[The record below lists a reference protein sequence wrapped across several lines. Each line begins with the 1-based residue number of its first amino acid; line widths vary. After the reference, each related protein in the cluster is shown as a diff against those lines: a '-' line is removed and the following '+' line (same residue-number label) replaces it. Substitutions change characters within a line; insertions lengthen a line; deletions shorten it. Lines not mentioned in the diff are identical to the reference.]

1 MSIKDK
7 IGLLQ
12 PEWQQ
17 QFCQVEFYRQGMRS
31 ENLEG
36 ETGTHMVVSDWRHM
50 RRLQACLK
58 QTQLEVH
65 TKMHQKTIH
74 QSLISDAAIMT
85 MGTNIASGVEFY
97 VVKSTR

>member
-1 MSIKDK
+1 
-7 IGLLQ
+7 
-12 PEWQQ
+12 
-17 QFCQVEFYRQGMRS
+17 MRS

-36 ETGTHMVVSDWRHM
+36 ETGTHMVVSDWRHI

-97 VVKSTR
+97 VVKRTPYI

>member
-1 MSIKDK
+1 MNQNDSNNSAKLSYTDRACVLK
-7 IGLLQ
+7 IL
-12 PEWQQ
+12 
-17 QFCQVEFYRQGMRS
+17 R
-31 ENLEG
+31 G
-36 ETGTHMVVSDWRHM
+36 ETGTHMVASDWRHM

-97 VVKSTR
+97 VVKSTP